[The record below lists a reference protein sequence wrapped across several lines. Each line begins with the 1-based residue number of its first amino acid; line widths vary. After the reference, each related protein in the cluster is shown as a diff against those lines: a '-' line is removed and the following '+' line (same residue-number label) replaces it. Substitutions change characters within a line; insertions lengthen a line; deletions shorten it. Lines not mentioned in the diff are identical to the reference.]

1 MPYGPH
7 HTALEPQEGSVT
19 PLRLDT
25 SFFFL

>member
-1 MPYGPH
+1 MAYGLH
-7 HTALEPQEGSVT
+7 RTALGPQEGSVT